1 MTSMDF
7 EVELN
12 CYEMVLIRK
21 KKIVLQSQNFSFSY
35 VIAVFWYI
43 QSLENHSYWN
53 VKKKK
58 SFFSPS
64 SLHLLFRNTD
74 CNNNYVDHKGL

>member
-35 VIAVFWYI
+35 VIAVF
-43 QSLENHSYWN
+43 
-53 VKKKK
+53 
-58 SFFSPS
+58 
-64 SLHLLFRNTD
+64 
-74 CNNNYVDHKGL
+74 